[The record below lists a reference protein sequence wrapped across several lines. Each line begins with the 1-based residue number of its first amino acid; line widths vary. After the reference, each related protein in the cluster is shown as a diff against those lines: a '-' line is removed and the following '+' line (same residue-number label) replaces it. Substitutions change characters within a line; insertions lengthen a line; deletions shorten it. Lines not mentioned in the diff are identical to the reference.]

1 MGSHQRQASETGIN
15 HMAKPKELD
24 LEDTFSELETT
35 IEKLE
40 NEQSTLQDSLTAFEQ
55 GIKLTRQAQQT
66 LLEAEQKVKLLLEA
80 HGEPKPQEFSESA
93 PE

>member
-1 MGSHQRQASETGIN
+1 
-15 HMAKPKELD
+15 MAKTNKLD
-24 LEDTFSELETT
+24 LEITLSELGTT
-35 IEKLE
+35 IDKLE

-55 GIKLTRQAQQT
+55 GIKLTRRAQRA

-80 HGEPKPQEFSESA
+80 DGEPQPQEFTESA

>member
-1 MGSHQRQASETGIN
+1 MDAHQRQASGN
-15 HMAKPKELD
+15 HQMAKTKKLD
-24 LEDTFSELETT
+24 LEKTFSELETT

-80 HGEPKPQEFSESA
+80 DGEPQPQEFSEPA
-93 PE
+93 QE